1 MKLYGGPGSIRLKL
15 TLILIGA
22 AIAFGTLFY
31 TQDLVKHLQQREK
44 EIVQLYANSL
54 EFITNPENL
63 DKNLDFIFD
72 NIIKRIDFPLIL
84 TDKNNIIDSYKNI
97 DIDPMLT
104 EKQKKDYLA
113 NKLNDLAN
121 QHTFISVLAPNG
133 KALQRIYFGESDIV
147 MRLRYY
153 PYLQIV
159 FAFIFLIIAYSS
171 FSYVKR
177 SEQRNIWVGM
187 SKETAHQL
195 GTPISSLMGWN
206 EILKMNYNNPDKVLD
221 TSEEIESDLSR
232 LNKITKRFSKI
243 GSKPELQSLPPFEII
258 SNVINYFQRRL
269 PQSGKTVDLT
279 VEGEKEIKGMLN
291 VELFEWVIENL
302 IKNALDAIEHK
313 KGKIKFSIN
322 SNKNNIEIE
331 VTDNGKGIEHKNW
344 QDIFRPGYS
353 TKRRGWGLGL
363 SLSKR
368 IVEDYHNGKIFVN
381 QSVINEGTVFKII
394 LKKTE
399 KIT

>member
-1 MKLYGGPGSIRLKL
+1 MKLSGGPGSIKLKL
-15 TLILIGA
+15 TLIIIGA
-22 AIAFGTLFY
+22 IIAFGTLFY
-31 TQDLVKHLQQREK
+31 TQDLVMHLQEREK

-54 EFITNPENL
+54 EFIANTENI
-63 DKNLDFIFD
+63 DINFNFIFD

-84 TDKNNIIDSYKNI
+84 TDKNNNINSYKNI
-97 DIDPMLT
+97 YIDPKLSENQT
-104 EKQKKDYLA
+104 KDYLS
-113 NKLNDLAN
+113 NKLYELSK
-121 QHTFISVLAPNG
+121 QHPSINVLGPNG
-133 KALQRIYFGESDIV
+133 RSLQRIYFGDSDIIL
-147 MRLRYY
+147 RLRYY

-159 FAFIFLIIAYSS
+159 FALIYLIIAYSS
-171 FSYVKR
+171 FSYVKK

-221 TSEEIESDLSR
+221 TSEEIESDLTR

-243 GSKPELQSLPPFEII
+243 GSKPELQSLSPYEIV

-269 PQSGKTVDLT
+269 PQSGKTVDLN
-279 VEGEKEIKGMLN
+279 VAGEKDVNGMLN
-291 VELFEWVIENL
+291 TELFEWVIENL

-313 KGKIKFSIN
+313 KGKITFTIH
-322 SNKNNIEIE
+322 SNKNNIEID
-331 VTDNGKGIEHKNW
+331 VSDNGKGIEHRNW

-381 QSVINEGTVFKII
+381 QSIINEGTIFRII
-394 LKKTE
+394 LRKAE
-399 KIT
+399 KVT